1 MDLTDEFLESA
12 EEKLSDLFL
21 KGDEEEAGQIVTQF
35 FQGFVH
41 RSNEIRSKV
50 IQICDRLLQDPSLAS
65 QPQLVELLTDPL
77 LGVLMEEE
85 DLGLLGAIGALLS
98 RTASNHIQFGDYRR
112 ASRVLTYLRKCQQ
125 QLQEKGIQEAGAKE
139 LGSFQEL
146 DPKTQQLLLED
157 LKSQESNR
165 MQEATQLLDGLGPL
179 AFSMLIEIIK
189 KEDDPRIRQIACHLL
204 SEGGEE
210 TAALLKR
217 ELVLEGF
224 AQQRVRILE
233 VIDVITK
240 DLRKELAFVLEDE
253 SSRVRR
259 AGFLLLERL
268 NDERLT
274 PLLVDY
280 ANHRDSTIAIAAI
293 KSLGKIQ
300 PAGAAGVL
308 VALLHS
314 SKETDRLVAACR
326 ALGQIADP
334 ASVDPLA
341 KVIAPTGFF
350 SFQKPKD
357 PLVRATAAFALAQIP
372 DPRVAEV
379 LTPHLKDSDWRI
391 RQTAHEIVNGQS
403 PSVPG

>member
-1 MDLTDEFLESA
+1 MELTDEFLESA

-112 ASRVLTYLRKCQQ
+112 AGRVLTYLRKCQE

-139 LGSFQEL
+139 LVFFQEL
-146 DPKTQQLLLED
+146 DSKTQQLLLED

-204 SEGGEE
+204 SERGEE

-240 DLRKELAFVLEDE
+240 DLRIELAFVLEDE

-308 VALLHS
+308 VALLSS

-334 ASVDPLA
+334 ASVDSLA

-357 PLVRATAAFALAQIP
+357 PLIRATAAFALAQIP

-391 RQTAHEIVNGQS
+391 RQTAHEIVNGQN